1 MCGIVGYVGDKK
13 AASILYDGLK
23 RLEYRGYDSSGI
35 AVNDGFNIDVVKK
48 KGKLEHLKGKIKDN
62 VNGGTTGIGHTR
74 WATHGQ
80 PSDKNSHPH
89 SDCANNFVIAHNGII
104 ENFQDIKKYLVEKG
118 HTFKSETD
126 TEVIAHLL
134 EENYENDVLSALK
147 KTITHLE
154 GSYAL
159 TILNNKE
166 PNRIYVARKDSPLI
180 IGIGENE
187 NFIASDIP
195 AFLGETKDFYILE
208 DGEFAVI
215 DQDNINMYDFDLNPK
230 EKEIY
235 HVDWDPEMA
244 EKQGYDH
251 YMLKEIHEQ
260 PDAVRRLMANRVM
273 PEGIDLEELDLDKE
287 FLQNLQKIHII
298 ACGTAYHSGLIGKYM
313 LEDLSNMTVEV
324 DVASE
329 YRYRNVPIKEDELV
343 IAVSQSG
350 ETSDTLASLR
360 KAKQKGAKVI
370 AFTNSRGSSIARE
383 ADEMMLLKAGPEI
396 SVASTK
402 AYLNMVV
409 AFYMFSL
416 FLARKQD
423 KIKDKDYLKMSRD
436 LIKLPDLLDEVI
448 EESEKLMKDKA
459 KQYAQSENAFF
470 IGRHTDYTL
479 AMEGALKLKEI
490 SYIHAEAYPAG
501 ELKHGTLAL
510 IEEGVPVIAL
520 GTRKGVFDK
529 TLSNVTEV
537 KARGAD
543 VTAIVY
549 KGAEDIEE
557 VVDHVIYIP
566 EVNDLFSG
574 ALAIVPLQL
583 LAYYT
588 ALIRGCDIDQPRNL
602 AKSVTVE

>member
-1 MCGIVGYVGDKK
+1 MCGIVGYVGNKK

-23 RLEYRGYDSSGI
+23 KLEYRGYDSSGI
-35 AVNDGFNIDVVKK
+35 AVNDGINIDVVKR
-48 KGKLEHLKGKIKDN
+48 KGKLDHLKSEIKDN
-62 VNGGTTGIGHTR
+62 INGGTTGIGHTR

-80 PSDKNSHPH
+80 PSDQNSHPH
-89 SDCANNFVIAHNGII
+89 SDCKNNFVIAHNGII
-104 ENFQDIKKYLVEKG
+104 ENFQEIKKYLKDKG
-118 HTFKSETD
+118 HTFDSETD

-134 EENYENDVLSALK
+134 EDNYESGILEALK
-147 KTITHLE
+147 KTIERLK

-159 TILNNKE
+159 TILTKHDPNK
-166 PNRIYVARKDSPLI
+166 IYVARKDSPLI
-180 IGIGENE
+180 VGIGEDE
-187 NFIASDIP
+187 NYIASDIP
-195 AFLGETKDFYILE
+195 AFLGQTRDFYILE

-215 DQDNINMYDFDLNPK
+215 DKDNINLFNFDLQPI
-230 EKEIY
+230 EKEVY

-260 PDAVRRLMANRVM
+260 PDAVRRLMANRVT
-273 PEGIDLEELDLDKE
+273 PEGINLDELNISNEFIDKLDKV
-287 FLQNLQKIHII
+287 HII
-298 ACGTAYHSGLIGKYM
+298 ACGTAYHSGLIGKYLM
-313 LEDLSNMTVEV
+313 EDLSNLTVEV

-329 YRYRNVPIKEDELV
+329 YRYRNIPIKETDLV

-360 KAKQKGAKVI
+360 MAKEKGAKVV

-383 ADEMMLLKAGPEI
+383 ADEVLLLKAGPEI

-416 FLARKQD
+416 YLAKRQNR
-423 KIKDKDYLKMSRD
+423 IENRRYLNMAND
-436 LIKLPDLLDEVI
+436 LIKLPDLLDEI
-448 EESEKLMKDKA
+448 METSEKVMKERA
-459 KQYAQSENAFF
+459 KEYAKSENAFF

-510 IEEGVPVIAL
+510 IEEEVPVVAL
-520 GTRKGVFDK
+520 GTVESVFEK
-529 TLSNVTEV
+529 TLSNITEV

-543 VTAIVY
+543 VTAIVH
-549 KGAEDIEE
+549 KDAKDIED
-557 VVDHVIYIP
+557 VVDHIIYIP
-566 EVNDLFSG
+566 DVNELFTG
-574 ALAIVPLQL
+574 ALTIVPLQL

>member
-89 SDCANNFVIAHNGII
+89 SDCTNNFVIAHNGII
-104 ENFQDIKKYLVEKG
+104 ENFQDIKKYLIEQG

-147 KTITHLE
+147 KTIEHLE

-159 TILNNKE
+159 TILNKKE

-215 DQDNINMYDFDLNPK
+215 DQDNINMYDFYLNPK

-273 PEGIDLEELDLDKE
+273 PEGIDLGELKLEKE
-287 FLQNLQKIHII
+287 FLQNLNKIHII

-313 LEDLSNMTVEV
+313 LEDLSNITVEV

-416 FLARKQD
+416 FLAKKQE
-423 KIKDKDYLKMSRD
+423 KIKDSEYLKMSRD

-510 IEEGVPVIAL
+510 IEDGVPVVAL
-520 GTRKGVFDK
+520 GTRKGIFDK

-549 KGAEDIEE
+549 NGAEDIEE

-566 EVNDLFSG
+566 EVNDLFTG

-588 ALIRGCDIDQPRNL
+588 ALIRDCDIDQPRNL

>member
-1 MCGIVGYVGDKK
+1 MCGIVGYVGEKK

-35 AVNDGFNIDVVKK
+35 AVNDGLNIDVVKK
-48 KGKLEHLKGKIKDN
+48 KGKLEQLKKNIKGN

-80 PSDKNSHPH
+80 PSDINSHPH
-89 SDCANNFVIAHNGII
+89 SDCKDNFVIAHNGII
-104 ENFQDIKKYLVEKG
+104 ENFQNIKKYLKKEG
-118 HTFKSETD
+118 HIFKSETD

-134 EENYENDVLSALK
+134 EDYYEGDILKALK
-147 KTITHLE
+147 KTIDRLE

-159 TILNNKE
+159 TILTKHD
-166 PNRIYVARKDSPLI
+166 PDKIYVARKDSPLI
-180 IGIGENE
+180 IGIGEDE
-187 NFIASDIP
+187 NYIASDIP
-195 AFLGETKDFYILE
+195 AFLGETRDFYILE

-215 DQDNINMYDFDLNPK
+215 NKDEIDIYDFNLAPK
-230 EKEIY
+230 EKEVY

-251 YMLKEIHEQ
+251 FMLKEIHEQ
-260 PDAVRRLMANRVM
+260 PDAVRRLMANRVT
-273 PEGIDLEELDLDKE
+273 PEGINLAELNLDKE
-287 FLQNLQKIHII
+287 FLNNLNQVHLI
-298 ACGTAYHSGLIGKYM
+298 ACGTAYHSCLIGKYM
-313 LEDLSNMTVEV
+313 MEDLSELSVEV

-329 YRYRNVPIKEDELV
+329 YRYRNVPIKENDLV

-360 KAKQKGAKVI
+360 LAKEKGAKVL

-383 ADEMMLLKAGPEI
+383 ADEVMLLKAGPEI

-416 FLARKQD
+416 FLADKQD
-423 KIKDKDYLKMSRD
+423 KIANNRYLEMSKD
-436 LIKLPDLLDEVI
+436 LIKLPDLLDDVI
-448 EESEKLMKDKA
+448 EKSERVMKDRA
-459 KQYAQSENAFF
+459 EQYANSENAFF

-510 IEEGVPVIAL
+510 IEEGVPVVAL
-520 GTRKGVFDK
+520 GTRETVFEK
-529 TLSNVTEV
+529 TLSNITEV
-537 KARGAD
+537 KARGGD
-543 VTAIVY
+543 VTAIVH
-549 KGAEDIEE
+549 KDAKDIED
-557 VVDHVIYIP
+557 VVDHIVYIP
-566 EVNDLFSG
+566 EVNELFTG

-588 ALIRGCDIDQPRNL
+588 ALLRGCDIDQPRNL

>member
-48 KGKLEHLKGKIKDN
+48 KGKLEQLKGKIEDN

-80 PSDKNSHPH
+80 PSDLNSHPH
-89 SDCANNFVIAHNGII
+89 SDCSQNFVIAHNGII
-104 ENFQDIKKYLVEKG
+104 ENFQDIKKYLLDKG

-147 KTITHLE
+147 KTIENLE

-195 AFLGETKDFYILE
+195 AFLSETKDFYILE

-244 EKQGYDH
+244 EKQGYEH

-273 PEGIDLEELDLDKE
+273 PEGIDLEELNLEEE
-287 FLQNLQKIHII
+287 FLKNLNKIHII
-298 ACGTAYHSGLIGKYM
+298 ACGTAYHSGLIAKYM
-313 LEDLSNMTVEV
+313 LEDLLNISVEV

-383 ADEMMLLKAGPEI
+383 ADEMLLLKAGPEI

-416 FLARKQD
+416 FLAKKQE
-423 KIKDKDYLKMSRD
+423 KIEEKEYLEMSRD
-436 LIKLPDLLDEVI
+436 LIKLPDLLDQVI
-448 EESEKLMKDKA
+448 EESEKLMEDKA
-459 KQYAQSENAFF
+459 KQYAKSENAFF

-479 AMEGALKLKEI
+479 ALEGALKLKEI

-520 GTRKGVFDK
+520 GTKESVFEK

-549 KGAEDIEE
+549 NGAEDIEE

-566 EVNDLFSG
+566 EVNELFTG

-588 ALIRGCDIDQPRNL
+588 ALIRDCDIDQPRNL

>member
-1 MCGIVGYVGDKK
+1 MCGIVGYVGEKK

-35 AVNDGFNIDVVKK
+35 AVNDGLNIDVVKK
-48 KGKLEHLKGKIKDN
+48 KGKLEQLKKNIKGN

-80 PSDKNSHPH
+80 PSDINSHPH
-89 SDCANNFVIAHNGII
+89 SDCKDNFVIAHNGII
-104 ENFQDIKKYLVEKG
+104 ENFQNIKKYLKKEG
-118 HTFKSETD
+118 HIFKSETD

-134 EENYENDVLSALK
+134 EDYYEGDILKALK
-147 KTITHLE
+147 KTIERLE

-159 TILNNKE
+159 TILSKHD
-166 PNRIYVARKDSPLI
+166 PDKIYVARKDSPLI
-180 IGIGENE
+180 IGIGEDE
-187 NFIASDIP
+187 NYIASDIP
-195 AFLGETKDFYILE
+195 AFLGETRDFYILE

-215 DQDNINMYDFDLNPK
+215 NKDEIDIFDFNLAPK
-230 EKEIY
+230 EKEVY

-251 YMLKEIHEQ
+251 FMLKEIHEQ
-260 PDAVRRLMANRVM
+260 PDAVRRLMANRVT
-273 PEGIDLEELDLDKE
+273 PEGINLAELNLDKE
-287 FLQNLQKIHII
+287 FLNNLNQVHLI
-298 ACGTAYHSGLIGKYM
+298 ACGTAYHSCLIGKYM
-313 LEDLSNMTVEV
+313 MEDLSELSVEV

-329 YRYRNVPIKEDELV
+329 YRYRNVPIKENDLV

-360 KAKQKGAKVI
+360 LAKEKGAKVL

-383 ADEMMLLKAGPEI
+383 ADEVMLLKAGPEI

-416 FLARKQD
+416 FLADKQN
-423 KIKDKDYLKMSRD
+423 KIANNRYLEMSKD
-436 LIKLPDLLDEVI
+436 LIKLPDLLDDVI
-448 EESEKLMKDKA
+448 EKSERVMKDRA
-459 KQYAQSENAFF
+459 DQYANSENAFF

-510 IEEGVPVIAL
+510 IEEGVPVVAL
-520 GTRKGVFDK
+520 GTRETVFEK
-529 TLSNVTEV
+529 TLSNITEV
-537 KARGAD
+537 KARGGD
-543 VTAIVY
+543 VTAIVH
-549 KGAEDIEE
+549 KDAKDIED
-557 VVDHVIYIP
+557 VVDHIVYIP
-566 EVNDLFSG
+566 EVNELFTG

-588 ALIRGCDIDQPRNL
+588 ALLRGCDIDQPRNL

>member
-13 AASILYDGLK
+13 AASILYGGLK

-35 AVNDGFNIDVVKK
+35 AVNDGLNIDVVKK
-48 KGKLEHLKGKIKDN
+48 KGKLEQLKDSIKDN

-80 PSDKNSHPH
+80 PSDTNSHPH
-89 SDCANNFVIAHNGII
+89 SDCGNNFVIAHNGII
-104 ENFQDIKKYLVEKG
+104 ENFQNIKKYLKDEG
-118 HTFKSETD
+118 HVFQSETD

-134 EENYENDVLSALK
+134 EDYYEEDILKALK
-147 KTITHLE
+147 KTVNRLE

-159 TILNNKE
+159 TILSKYD
-166 PNRIYVARKDSPLI
+166 PDKIYVARKDSPLI

-187 NFIASDIP
+187 NYIASDIP
-195 AFLGETKDFYILE
+195 AFLGETRDFYILE

-215 DQDNINMYDFDLNPK
+215 NKEQIDIYDFNLEPK
-230 EKEIY
+230 DKEIY

-251 YMLKEIHEQ
+251 FMLKEIHEQ
-260 PDAVRRLMANRVM
+260 PDAVRRLMANRVT
-273 PEGIDLEELDLDKE
+273 PEGIELEELNLDKK
-287 FLQNLQKIHII
+287 FIDNLNKVHLI
-298 ACGTAYHSGLIGKYM
+298 ACGTAYHSCLIGKYM
-313 LEDLSNMTVEV
+313 MEDLSKLNIEV

-329 YRYRNVPIKEDELV
+329 YRYRNVPITENDLV

-360 KAKQKGAKVI
+360 LAKKKGARVL

-383 ADEMMLLKAGPEI
+383 ADDVLLLKAGPEI

-416 FLARKQD
+416 FLAKKQERID
-423 KIKDKDYLKMSRD
+423 NDRYLQMSKD
-436 LIKLPDLLDEVI
+436 LIKLPDLLDDVI
-448 EESEKLMKDKA
+448 ENSEQVMEERA
-459 KQYAQSENAFF
+459 KQYANSESAFF

-510 IEEGVPVIAL
+510 IEEGVPVVAL
-520 GTRKGVFDK
+520 GTRATVFEK

-537 KARGAD
+537 KARGGD
-543 VTAIVY
+543 VTAIVH
-549 KGAEDIEE
+549 KDAEDVED
-557 VVDHVIYIP
+557 VVDHIIYIP
-566 EVNDLFSG
+566 EVNELFTG

-583 LAYYT
+583 LAYHT
-588 ALIRGCDIDQPRNL
+588 ALLRGCDIDQPRNL

>member
-35 AVNDGFNIDVVKK
+35 AVNDGLNIDVVKK

-62 VNGGTTGIGHTR
+62 INGGTTGIGHTR

-89 SDCANNFVIAHNGII
+89 SDCTNNFVIAHNGII
-104 ENFQDIKKYLVEKG
+104 ENFQDIKKYLREKG
-118 HTFKSETD
+118 HNFKSETD

-147 KTITHLE
+147 KTIAHLE

-159 TILNNKE
+159 TILNNQE
-166 PNRIYVARKDSPLI
+166 PNKIYVARKDSPLI

-273 PEGIDLEELDLDKE
+273 PEGIDLEELKLDKE
-287 FLQNLQKIHII
+287 FLQNLNKIHII

-383 ADEMMLLKAGPEI
+383 ADEMMLLKA
-396 SVASTK
+396 
-402 AYLNMVV
+402 
-409 AFYMFSL
+409 
-416 FLARKQD
+416 
-423 KIKDKDYLKMSRD
+423 
-436 LIKLPDLLDEVI
+436 
-448 EESEKLMKDKA
+448 
-459 KQYAQSENAFF
+459 
-470 IGRHTDYTL
+470 
-479 AMEGALKLKEI
+479 
-490 SYIHAEAYPAG
+490 
-501 ELKHGTLAL
+501 
-510 IEEGVPVIAL
+510 
-520 GTRKGVFDK
+520 
-529 TLSNVTEV
+529 
-537 KARGAD
+537 
-543 VTAIVY
+543 
-549 KGAEDIEE
+549 
-557 VVDHVIYIP
+557 
-566 EVNDLFSG
+566 
-574 ALAIVPLQL
+574 
-583 LAYYT
+583 
-588 ALIRGCDIDQPRNL
+588 
-602 AKSVTVE
+602 

>member
-13 AASILYDGLK
+13 AASILYEGLK

-48 KGKLEHLKGKIKDN
+48 KGKLEHLKGKIKNN

-80 PSDKNSHPH
+80 PSDRNSHPH
-89 SDCANNFVIAHNGII
+89 SDCSNNFVIAHNGII
-104 ENFQDIKKYLVEKG
+104 ENFQEIKEYLLGKG
-118 HTFKSETD
+118 HIFKSETD
-126 TEVIAHLL
+126 TEVIVHLL
-134 EENYENDVLSALK
+134 EENYQEDVLKALK
-147 KTITHLE
+147 KTIDNLE

-159 TILNNKE
+159 TLLNKTE

-187 NFIASDIP
+187 NYIASDIP
-195 AFLGETKDFYILE
+195 AFLGETRDFYILE

-215 DQDNINMYDFDLNPK
+215 AQDNINMYDFDLNPK

-273 PEGIDLEELDLDKE
+273 PHGIDLEELNLKNE
-287 FLQNLQKIHII
+287 FLKNLDKIHII

-313 LEDLSNMTVEV
+313 LEDLSNISVEV

-329 YRYRNVPIKEDELV
+329 YRYRNVLIKEDELV

-360 KAKQKGAKVI
+360 LAKEKGAKVI

-383 ADEMMLLKAGPEI
+383 ADEMLLLKAGPEI

-416 FLARKQD
+416 YLAKKQE
-423 KIKDKDYLKMSRD
+423 KIEENKYLEMSQD

-448 EESEKLMKDKA
+448 EESENLIKDKA
-459 KQYAQSENAFF
+459 EQYAHSENAFF

-510 IEEGVPVIAL
+510 IEEGVPVVAL
-520 GTRKGVFDK
+520 GTRKSVFEK

-549 KGAEDIEE
+549 NGAEDIEG

-566 EVNDLFSG
+566 QVNELFTG

-588 ALIRGCDIDQPRNL
+588 ALIRDCDIDQPRNL

>member
-1 MCGIVGYVGDKK
+1 MCGIVGYIGNKE
-13 AASILYDGLK
+13 AASILYNGLK
-23 RLEYRGYDSSGI
+23 KLEYRGYDSSGI

-48 KGKLEHLKGKIKDN
+48 KGKLEQLKSNMEGKI
-62 VNGGTTGIGHTR
+62 NGGTTGIGHTR

-89 SDCANNFVIAHNGII
+89 CDCNNNFVIAHNGII
-104 ENFQDIKKYLVEKG
+104 ENFQQIKRELKEKG
-118 HTFKSETD
+118 HIFKSETD

-134 EENYENDVLSALK
+134 EDNYQDDILK
-147 KTITHLE
+147 AVQKTVQSLK

-159 TILNNKE
+159 TILTKYDSDK
-166 PNRIYVARKDSPLI
+166 IYVARKDSPLI
-180 IGIGENE
+180 IGLGKKENY
-187 NFIASDIP
+187 IASDIP
-195 AFLGETKDFYILE
+195 AFLDKTKDFYILE
-208 DGEFAVI
+208 DGEFAVVEKNDVNI
-215 DQDNINMYDFDLNPK
+215 FDKNLQPQD
-230 EKEIY
+230 KEIY

-260 PDAVRRLMANRVM
+260 PDAVRRLMANRVT
-273 PEGIDLEELDLDKE
+273 PEGINLKELNLPE
-287 FLQNLQKIHII
+287 NFLNSLNKVHII
-298 ACGTAYHSGLIGKYM
+298 ACGTAYHSGLIGKYLM
-313 LEDLSNMTVEV
+313 EDLININVEV

-329 YRYRNVPIKEDELV
+329 YRYRNVAINEDDLV

-360 KAKQKGAKVI
+360 LAKEKGARVI
-370 AFTNSRGSSIARE
+370 AFTNSKGSSIARE
-383 ADEMMLLKAGPEI
+383 ADDILLLKAGPEI

-416 FLARKQD
+416 YLAKRK
-423 KIKDKDYLKMSRD
+423 KTIEEKRYLEMSKD
-436 LIKLPDLLDEVI
+436 LIKLPDLLDQVI
-448 EESEKLMKDKA
+448 VESEEFMKKRALKYA
-459 KQYAQSENAFF
+459 KSKNAFF
-470 IGRHTDYTL
+470 IGRHSDYTL

-510 IEEGVPVIAL
+510 IEEDVPVVAL
-520 GTRKGVFDK
+520 GTKKRVFDK
-529 TLSNVTEV
+529 TLSNITEV

-543 VTAIVY
+543 VTAIAY
-549 KGAEDIEE
+549 KGAKDIES
-557 VVDHVIYIP
+557 VVDNIIYIP
-566 EVNDLFSG
+566 EVNEEFTG
-574 ALAIVPLQL
+574 ALTVVPLQL

-588 ALIRGCDIDQPRNL
+588 ALNKGCDIDQPRNL

>member
-13 AASILYDGLK
+13 AASILYEGLK

-48 KGKLEHLKGKIKDN
+48 KGKLEQLKGKIKDN

-80 PSDKNSHPH
+80 PSDQNSHPH
-89 SDCANNFVIAHNGII
+89 SDCSQNFVIAHNGII
-104 ENFQDIKKYLVEKG
+104 ENFQDIKKYLLDKG

-147 KTITHLE
+147 KTIENLE

-273 PEGIDLEELDLDKE
+273 PEGIDLEELNLEKE
-287 FLQNLQKIHII
+287 FLQNLNKIHII
-298 ACGTAYHSGLIGKYM
+298 ACGTAYHSGLIAKYM
-313 LEDLSNMTVEV
+313 LEDLLNITVEV
-324 DVASE
+324 DVGSE

-383 ADEMMLLKAGPEI
+383 ADEMLLLKAGPEI

-416 FLARKQD
+416 FLAKKQEKIED
-423 KIKDKDYLKMSRD
+423 KEYLEMSRA
-436 LIKLPDLLDEVI
+436 LIKLPDLLDQVI
-448 EESEKLMKDKA
+448 EESEKLMEDKA
-459 KQYAQSENAFF
+459 KQYAKSENAFF

-520 GTRKGVFDK
+520 GTRESVFDK

-549 KGAEDIEE
+549 NGAEDIEE

-566 EVNDLFSG
+566 EVNELFAG

-588 ALIRGCDIDQPRNL
+588 ALIRDCDIDQPRNL

>member
-48 KGKLEHLKGKIKDN
+48 KGKLKQLKGKIEDN

-80 PSDKNSHPH
+80 PSDLNSHPH
-89 SDCANNFVIAHNGII
+89 SDCSQNFVIAHNGII
-104 ENFQDIKKYLVEKG
+104 ENFQDIKKYLLDKG

-147 KTITHLE
+147 KTIENLE

-215 DQDNINMYDFDLNPK
+215 DQDNIDMYDFDLNPK

-273 PEGIDLEELDLDKE
+273 PEGIDLEELNLEEE
-287 FLQNLQKIHII
+287 FLKNLNKIHII
-298 ACGTAYHSGLIGKYM
+298 ACGTAYHSGLIAKYM
-313 LEDLSNMTVEV
+313 LEDLLNITVEV

-383 ADEMMLLKAGPEI
+383 ADEMLLLKAGPEI

-416 FLARKQD
+416 FLAKKQE
-423 KIKDKDYLKMSRD
+423 KIEEKEYLEMSRD
-436 LIKLPDLLDEVI
+436 LIKLPDLLDQVI
-448 EESEKLMKDKA
+448 EESEKLMEDKA
-459 KQYAQSENAFF
+459 KQYAKSENAFF

-479 AMEGALKLKEI
+479 ALEGALKLKEI

-520 GTRKGVFDK
+520 GTKESVFEK

-549 KGAEDIEE
+549 NGAEDIEE

-566 EVNDLFSG
+566 EVNELFTG

-588 ALIRGCDIDQPRNL
+588 ALIRDCDIDQPRNL

>member
-13 AASILYDGLK
+13 AASILYEGLK

-48 KGKLEHLKGKIKDN
+48 KGKLEHLKGKIKNN

-80 PSDKNSHPH
+80 PSDRNSHPH
-89 SDCANNFVIAHNGII
+89 SDCSNNFVIAHNGII
-104 ENFQDIKKYLVEKG
+104 ENFQEIKEYLLGKG

-126 TEVIAHLL
+126 TEVIVHLL
-134 EENYENDVLSALK
+134 EENYQEDVLKALK
-147 KTITHLE
+147 KTIDNLE

-159 TILNNKE
+159 TLLNKTE

-187 NFIASDIP
+187 NYIASDIP
-195 AFLGETKDFYILE
+195 AFLGETRDFYILE

-215 DQDNINMYDFDLNPK
+215 AQDNINMYDFDLNPK

-273 PEGIDLEELDLDKE
+273 PHGIDLEELNLKNE
-287 FLQNLQKIHII
+287 FLKNLDKIHII

-313 LEDLSNMTVEV
+313 LEDLSNISVEV

-329 YRYRNVPIKEDELV
+329 YRYRNVLIKEDELV

-360 KAKQKGAKVI
+360 LAKEKGAKVI

-383 ADEMMLLKAGPEI
+383 ADEMLLLKAGPEI

-416 FLARKQD
+416 YLAKKQE
-423 KIKDKDYLKMSRD
+423 KIEENKYLEMSQD

-448 EESEKLMKDKA
+448 EESENLIKDKA
-459 KQYAQSENAFF
+459 EQYAHSENAFF

-510 IEEGVPVIAL
+510 IEEGVPVVAL
-520 GTRKGVFDK
+520 GTRKSVFEK

-549 KGAEDIEE
+549 NGAEDIEG

-566 EVNDLFSG
+566 QVNELFTG

-588 ALIRGCDIDQPRNL
+588 ALIRDCDIDQPRNL

>member
-48 KGKLEHLKGKIKDN
+48 KGKLKQLKGKIEDN

-80 PSDKNSHPH
+80 PSDLNSHPH
-89 SDCANNFVIAHNGII
+89 SDCSQNFVIAHNGII
-104 ENFQDIKKYLVEKG
+104 ENFQDIKKYLLDKG

-147 KTITHLE
+147 KTIENLE

-195 AFLGETKDFYILE
+195 AFLSETKDFYILE

-215 DQDNINMYDFDLNPK
+215 DQDNIDMYDFDLNPK

-244 EKQGYDH
+244 EKQGYEH

-273 PEGIDLEELDLDKE
+273 PEGIDLEELNLEEE
-287 FLQNLQKIHII
+287 FLKNLNKIHII
-298 ACGTAYHSGLIGKYM
+298 ACGTAYHSGLIAKYM
-313 LEDLSNMTVEV
+313 LEDLLNISVEV

-383 ADEMMLLKAGPEI
+383 ADEMLLLKAGPEI

-416 FLARKQD
+416 FLAKKQE
-423 KIKDKDYLKMSRD
+423 KIEEKEYLEMSRD
-436 LIKLPDLLDEVI
+436 LIKLPDLLDQVI
-448 EESEKLMKDKA
+448 EESEKLMEDKA
-459 KQYAQSENAFF
+459 KQYAKSENAFF

-479 AMEGALKLKEI
+479 ALEGALKLKEI

-520 GTRKGVFDK
+520 GTKESVFEK

-549 KGAEDIEE
+549 NGAEDIEE

-566 EVNDLFSG
+566 EVNELFTG
-574 ALAIVPLQL
+574 ALTIVPLQL

-588 ALIRGCDIDQPRNL
+588 ALIRDCDIDQPRNL

>member
-48 KGKLEHLKGKIKDN
+48 KGKLEQLKGKIEDN

-80 PSDKNSHPH
+80 PSDLNSHPH
-89 SDCANNFVIAHNGII
+89 SDCSQNFVIAHNGII
-104 ENFQDIKKYLVEKG
+104 ENFQDIKKYLLDKG

-147 KTITHLE
+147 KTIENLE

-195 AFLGETKDFYILE
+195 AFLSETKDFYILE

-244 EKQGYDH
+244 EKQGYEH

-273 PEGIDLEELDLDKE
+273 PEGIDLEELNLEEE
-287 FLQNLQKIHII
+287 FLKNLNKIHII
-298 ACGTAYHSGLIGKYM
+298 ACGTAYHSGLIAKYM
-313 LEDLSNMTVEV
+313 LEDLLNISVEV

-383 ADEMMLLKAGPEI
+383 ADEMLLLKAGPEI

-416 FLARKQD
+416 FLAKKQE
-423 KIKDKDYLKMSRD
+423 KIEEKEYLEMSGD
-436 LIKLPDLLDEVI
+436 LIKLPDLLDQVI
-448 EESEKLMKDKA
+448 EESEKLMEDKA
-459 KQYAQSENAFF
+459 KQYAKSENAFF

-479 AMEGALKLKEI
+479 ALEGALKLKEI

-520 GTRKGVFDK
+520 GTKESVFEK

-549 KGAEDIEE
+549 NGAEDIEE

-566 EVNDLFSG
+566 EVNELFTG
-574 ALAIVPLQL
+574 ALTIVPLQL

-588 ALIRGCDIDQPRNL
+588 ALIRDCDIDQPRNL

>member
-1 MCGIVGYVGDKK
+1 MCGIVGYVGDRK

-48 KGKLEHLKGKIKDN
+48 KGKLEHLKGRIKDD

-89 SDCANNFVIAHNGII
+89 SDCTNNFVIAHNGII
-104 ENFQDIKKYLVEKG
+104 ENFQDIKEYLLDQG

-134 EENYENDVLSALK
+134 EENYENDVLKALK
-147 KTITHLE
+147 KTIENLE

-159 TILNNKE
+159 TILNKNE

-180 IGIGENE
+180 IGIGEDE
-187 NFIASDIP
+187 NYIASDIP
-195 AFLGETKDFYILE
+195 AFLGETRDFYILE
-208 DGEFAVI
+208 DREFAVI

-230 EKEIY
+230 DKEIY

-273 PEGIDLEELDLDKE
+273 PEGIDLEELNLEKD
-287 FLQNLQKIHII
+287 FLQDLNKIHII

-313 LEDLSNMTVEV
+313 LEDLSNITVEV

-350 ETSDTLASLR
+350 ETSDTLAGLR

-383 ADEMMLLKAGPEI
+383 ADEMLLLKAGPEI

-402 AYLNMVV
+402 AYLTMVV

-416 FLARKQD
+416 FLAKEQE
-423 KIKDKDYLKMSRD
+423 KIKQKEYLEMSRD

-459 KQYAQSENAFF
+459 KQYAKSENAFF

-520 GTRKGVFDK
+520 GTRKSIFEK

-549 KGAEDIEE
+549 NGAEDIER

-566 EVNDLFSG
+566 EVNDLFTG

-588 ALIRGCDIDQPRNL
+588 ALIRDCDIDQPRNL

>member
-1 MCGIVGYVGDKK
+1 MCGIVGYVGENK

-23 RLEYRGYDSSGI
+23 KLEYRGYDSSGI
-35 AVNDGFNIDVVKK
+35 AVNDGLNIDVVKK
-48 KGKLEHLKGKIKDN
+48 KGKIEFLKESIKDDINGGKI
-62 VNGGTTGIGHTR
+62 GIGHTR
-74 WATHGQ
+74 WATHGK
-80 PSDKNSHPH
+80 PSDFNSHPH
-89 SDCANNFVIAHNGII
+89 TDCNNNFVIAHNGII
-104 ENFQDIKKYLVEKG
+104 ENFQDIKKVLKEKG
-118 HTFKSETD
+118 HKFNSETD
-126 TEVIAHLL
+126 TEVIAHLI
-134 EENYENDVLSALK
+134 EENYKGNVLEALRL
-147 KTITHLE
+147 TIQKLE

-159 TILNNKE
+159 TILTKHE
-166 PNRIYVARKDSPLI
+166 PGKIFVARKDSPLI
-180 IGIGENE
+180 IGLGEDE
-187 NFIASDIP
+187 NYIASDIP
-195 AFLGETKDFYILE
+195 AFLEKTKDFYILE

-215 DQDNINMYDFDLNPK
+215 DKDSVKLYDFQLAEIDK
-230 EKEIY
+230 EVY

-251 YMLKEIHEQ
+251 YMLKEIYEQ
-260 PDAVRRLMANRVM
+260 PDAVRRLMANRVT
-273 PEGIDLEELDLDKE
+273 PEGINLEELNLSQE
-287 FLQNLQKIHII
+287 FIDNLNKVHII
-298 ACGTAYHSGLIGKYM
+298 ACGTAYHSGLIGKYL
-313 LEDLSNMTVEV
+313 LEDLIELNVEV

-329 YRYRNVPIKEDELV
+329 YRYRNVPIKENDLV

-360 KAKQKGAKVI
+360 LAKKKGAKVI

-383 ADEMMLLKAGPEI
+383 ADDVMLLKAGPEI

-409 AFYMFSL
+409 AFYIFSL
-416 FLARKQD
+416 YLAKRKN
-423 KIKDKDYLKMSRD
+423 KVKDNEYLNLTRE
-436 LIKLPDLLDEVI
+436 LIKIPDLLDQMIKEC
-448 EESEKLMKDKA
+448 ESVMKDRA
-459 KQYAQSENAFF
+459 KEYAKSDHAFF
-470 IGRHTDYTL
+470 IGRHSDYTL

-510 IEEGVPVIAL
+510 IEEDVPVVAL
-520 GTRKGVFDK
+520 ATRKDVFEK
-529 TLSNVTEV
+529 TLSNITEV

-543 VTAIVY
+543 VTAVVHKNAY
-549 KGAEDIEE
+549 DIEE

-566 EVNDLFSG
+566 EVNDHFSG
-574 ALAIVPLQL
+574 VLTIVPLQL

>member
-1 MCGIVGYVGDKK
+1 MCGIVGYVGEKR

-23 RLEYRGYDSSGI
+23 KLEYRGYDSSGI
-35 AVNDGFNIDVVKK
+35 AVNDGLNIDVVKK
-48 KGKLEHLKGKIKDN
+48 KGKIGFLKDSIKNDINGGKI
-62 VNGGTTGIGHTR
+62 GIGHTR
-74 WATHGQ
+74 WATHGK
-80 PSDKNSHPH
+80 PSDFNSHPH
-89 SDCANNFVIAHNGII
+89 SDCNNDFVIAHNGII
-104 ENFQDIKKYLVEKG
+104 ENFQDIKKVLKQKG
-118 HTFKSETD
+118 HNFNSETD
-126 TEVIAHLL
+126 TEVIAHLI
-134 EENYENDVLSALK
+134 EENYKENVLEAIRL
-147 KTITHLE
+147 TIEELE

-159 TILNNKE
+159 TILTKHE
-166 PNRIYVARKDSPLI
+166 PGKIFVARKDSPLI
-180 IGIGENE
+180 IGLGEEE
-187 NFIASDIP
+187 NYIASDIP
-195 AFLGETKDFYILE
+195 AFLEKTKDFYILE

-215 DQDNINMYDFDLNPK
+215 NKDSVELYDFQLSKIDK
-230 EKEIY
+230 EVY

-260 PDAVRRLMANRVM
+260 PDAVRRLMANRVT
-273 PEGIDLEELDLDKE
+273 PEGINLDELNLSQDFINNLDKV
-287 FLQNLQKIHII
+287 HII
-298 ACGTAYHSGLIGKYM
+298 ACGTAYHSGLIGKYL
-313 LEDLSNMTVEV
+313 LEDLLELNVEV

-329 YRYRNVPIKEDELV
+329 YRYRNVPIKENDLV

-360 KAKQKGAKVI
+360 LAKKKGAKVI

-383 ADEMMLLKAGPEI
+383 ADDIMLLKAGPEI

-402 AYLNMVV
+402 AYLNMVM
-409 AFYMFSL
+409 AFYIFSL
-416 FLARKQD
+416 YLAKRKN
-423 KIKDKDYLKMSRD
+423 KIDDIGYLNLTRE
-436 LIKLPDLLDEVI
+436 LIKIPDLLDQMINECEGV
-448 EESEKLMKDKA
+448 MKDRA
-459 KQYAQSENAFF
+459 KEYAKSDNAFF
-470 IGRHTDYTL
+470 IGRHSDYTL

-510 IEEGVPVIAL
+510 IEQDVPVVAL
-520 GTRKGVFDK
+520 ATRKDVFEK
-529 TLSNVTEV
+529 TLSNITEV

-543 VTAIVY
+543 VTAVVHKNAY
-549 KGAEDIEE
+549 DIEE

-566 EVNDLFSG
+566 EVNDHFSG
-574 ALAIVPLQL
+574 VLTIVPLQL